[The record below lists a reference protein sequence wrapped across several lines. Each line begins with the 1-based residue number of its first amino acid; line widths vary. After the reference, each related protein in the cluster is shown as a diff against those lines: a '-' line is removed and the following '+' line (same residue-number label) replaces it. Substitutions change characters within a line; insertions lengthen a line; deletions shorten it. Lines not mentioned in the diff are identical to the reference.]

1 MRMLDGE
8 DFEKYLYEEA
18 LFDDL
23 SDLFVM
29 YRIAAVNR
37 KCIIYEMIAKA
48 MEDIKIRRLN
58 MDQQDQVEAWQ
69 KEADKIR
76 KKCG

>member
-29 YRIAAVNR
+29 YRLAAVNR

-48 MEDIKIRRLN
+48 MEDIKRNRLSL
-58 MDQQDQVEAWQ
+58 DQQDQVDAWK